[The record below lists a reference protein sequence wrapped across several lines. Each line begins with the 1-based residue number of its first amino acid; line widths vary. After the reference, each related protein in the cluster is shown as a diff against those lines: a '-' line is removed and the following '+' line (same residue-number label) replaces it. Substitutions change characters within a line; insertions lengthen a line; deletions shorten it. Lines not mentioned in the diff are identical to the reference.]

1 MSCLRGSSTPPRVVR
16 VLVSIGSRRPPRVLG
31 LSFWPPQSAAV
42 TVAARGFWTT
52 YDRTSVVIALYS
64 PPRTDLTG
72 KITSRLI
79 MPLNSDPSRLG
90 RWLHRCLLTD
100 SLTLKASTV
109 PCTTVSGAWNWK
121 TGLRDNSKWINC
133 TARGDV
139 FLPEQPRDTRASRAW
154 QDCDHA
160 PADLQPAPGNS
171 QGHSLGAWLCSSSNW
186 VPVISPGV
194 LPSLSLPADLCLHGV
209 FGVHSS
215 S

>member
-1 MSCLRGSSTPPRVVR
+1 MTEPLLSS
-16 VLVSIGSRRPPRVLG
+16 
-31 LSFWPPQSAAV
+31 
-42 TVAARGFWTT
+42 
-52 YDRTSVVIALYS
+52 ALYS

-209 FGVHSS
+209 FGGTFLLMTRFLHPRRVTPSGLLESLGGGSS
-215 S
+215 LPWLSEGAGRGWD